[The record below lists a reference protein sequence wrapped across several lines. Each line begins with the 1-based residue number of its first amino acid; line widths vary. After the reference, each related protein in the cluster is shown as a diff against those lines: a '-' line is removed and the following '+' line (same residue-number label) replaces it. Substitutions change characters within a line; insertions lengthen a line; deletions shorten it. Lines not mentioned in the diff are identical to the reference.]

1 MILGHFFKPIFAFTL
16 FSLFIHAADQDAG
29 NKIILLEDFES
40 TEVGQIPAGYTKKG
54 SVSVVSDVFHSGAK
68 SLRLDAAVKGPRQI
82 VKQGAELAALG
93 GRHWG
98 RLYFKVQM
106 PTPLPPEGKI
116 VHTTLVAGAAKSP
129 LFDDPIEVRMM
140 GLLLNTKGTF
150 QYMYNVQPRKERKE
164 FGVSTK
170 SIYKFSDEWTLAE
183 WYVDYDT
190 QAYRFFINGEELAP
204 LAFKKGETNFAGAE
218 IPKVFE
224 NLSFGWYNYQP
235 VEGEG
240 FVAWIDD
247 IALGGER
254 IGDRVIQ
261 SGTTAGRKP

>member
-1 MILGHFFKPIFAFTL
+1 MIQTRFSKTL
-16 FSLFIHAADQDAG
+16 FAAFALVSLVLAVEQGAES
-29 NKIILLEDFES
+29 KIILVEDFES
-40 TEVGQIPAGYTKKG
+40 TEVGQIPAGYVKKG
-54 SVSVVSDVFHSGAK
+54 SVSVVNDVFHNGSK

-82 VKQGAELAALG
+82 VKQGAELVALG
-93 GRHWG
+93 GQHWG
-98 RLYFKVQM
+98 RLYFKVQI
-106 PTPLPPEGKI
+106 PSPLPPEGKI
-116 VHTTLVAGAAKSP
+116 VHTTIVAGAAKSP

-140 GLLLNTKGTF
+140 GTLLNTKGTF
-150 QYMYNVQPRKERKE
+150 TYMYNVQPRKERKE

-190 QAYRFFINGEELAP
+190 QAYRFFINGEELTA

-247 IALGGER
+247 IALGKER
-254 IGDRVIQ
+254 IGDRVIP
-261 SGTTAGRKP
+261 GGATAGRKP